1 MVCARFVVPGTLA
14 IGANVGQVPAFFNAL
29 KTLQGATLWL
39 AQAPTG
45 ASVVVQVQT
54 ATSPPTL
61 LFTLTITSGNTMV
74 QASGAQISGAR

>member
-1 MVCARFVVPGTLA
+1 
-14 IGANVGQVPAFFNAL
+14 VPAFFNAL

-39 AQAPTG
+39 APEPTG